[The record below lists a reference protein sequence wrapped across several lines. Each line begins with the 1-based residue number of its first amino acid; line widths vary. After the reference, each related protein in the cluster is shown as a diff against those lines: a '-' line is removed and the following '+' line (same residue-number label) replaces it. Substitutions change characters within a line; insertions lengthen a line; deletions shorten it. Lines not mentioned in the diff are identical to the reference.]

1 MRISLAALAAVLL
14 SLGCDR
20 DDGADDGGT
29 PAGGTLVIAS
39 AADARGLLPPLI
51 EDVSGKQVADQLF
64 DRLAEIGPELNTV
77 GDRGFTPR
85 LARRWEWAQ
94 DSMSIA
100 FHLDPDARWHDGRP
114 VRASD
119 VRFTHAVYRD
129 PAVASP
135 HAEVIQNVDS
145 VSVRDSLTAVVWYA
159 RRTPEQFFEAT
170 HQLHI
175 LPEHLLGA
183 IPRKELLTSGFMRNP
198 VGSGRFRFVRWV
210 PGSTIEIIADTA
222 NYRGRPKLDR
232 VIWNIA
238 PDPTA
243 ASTKVL
249 AGEADFFEALP
260 REQVPEIEKNA
271 QLRTLRY
278 PQLAYTYIGF
288 NMRNPLFGD
297 REVRR
302 ALVMAVD
309 RQKVVRS
316 VFDSLA
322 NIATGPFI
330 RDAAP
335 GLPAI
340 PQIPYDTVR
349 ARATLDSLGW
359 RDANGDGVRERAG
372 RPLRFSLLVPATSA
386 FRIRMALLVQEE
398 LRKVGVDMKIEQ
410 MDLNVMSERQ
420 NSRRFDAIFGGWVL
434 DPSPS
439 AIRQTFTT
447 QATTGGGYNYVHYTN
462 PVFDALVDSAATTM
476 DPEQSRRHYARAYE
490 TIVQDA
496 PVMFMYEF
504 QGLAGVHRRLNI
516 TGMRAD
522 AWWAGI
528 GDWSIPA
535 DQRIPRDQIGLRTAP
550 R

>member
-1 MRISLAALAAVLL
+1 MRISKAALAAVLI

-20 DDGADDGGT
+20 EDASDAGAPT
-29 PAGGTLVIAS
+29 GGTLVIAS
-39 AADARGLLPPLI
+39 AADAGGLLPPLI
-51 EDVSGKQVADQLF
+51 DDASGKQVADQIF

-85 LARRWEWAQ
+85 LAERWEWAA
-94 DSMSIA
+94 DSLSIV

-119 VRFTHAVYRD
+119 VRFTHAIYRD
-129 PAVASP
+129 PTVASP
-135 HAEVIQNVDS
+135 HAEVIRNVDS
-145 VSVRDSLTAVVWYA
+145 VSVRDSVTAVVWYA
-159 RRTPEQFFEAT
+159 RRNPEQFFEAT
-170 HQLHI
+170 HQLQI
-175 LPEHLLGA
+175 IPEHLLGG
-183 IPRKELLTSGFMRNP
+183 IPRRELATSTFVRSP
-198 VGSGRFRFVRWV
+198 VGSGRFRFVRWN
-210 PGSTIEIIADTA
+210 PGATIEIIADTA

-232 VIWNIA
+232 VIWSIA
-238 PDPTA
+238 PDPMA
-243 ASTKVL
+243 ATTKLL

-260 REQVPEIEKNA
+260 REQVAELEKNP

-278 PQLAYTYIGF
+278 PQLAYTFIGF
-288 NMRNPLFGD
+288 NTRNPLFAD
-297 REVRR
+297 RELRR

-322 NIATGPFI
+322 NVATGPFI
-330 RDAAP
+330 REAAP
-335 GLPAI
+335 ALPPI
-340 PQIPYDTVR
+340 PQIEYDTAR

-359 RDANGDGVRERAG
+359 RDANNDGVRERAG
-372 RPLRFSLLVPATSA
+372 RPLTFSLLVPGTSA
-386 FRIRMALLVQEE
+386 FRVRMALLLQEE

-410 MDLNVMSERQ
+410 LDFNVMSERQ
-420 NSRRFDAIFGGWVL
+420 NARRFDAIFGGWVL

-439 AIRQTFTT
+439 GIRQTFTT

-462 PVFDALVDSAATTM
+462 PVFDAQVDSAGKSM
-476 DPEQSRRHYARAYE
+476 DPEQTRRHYARAYE
-490 TIVQDA
+490 IIVQDA

-504 QGLAGVHRRLNI
+504 QGLAGVHTRLNI

-528 GDWSIPA
+528 GDWFIPA
-535 DQRIPRDQIGLRTAP
+535 DQRIQRDQIGLRPAP
-550 R
+550 Q